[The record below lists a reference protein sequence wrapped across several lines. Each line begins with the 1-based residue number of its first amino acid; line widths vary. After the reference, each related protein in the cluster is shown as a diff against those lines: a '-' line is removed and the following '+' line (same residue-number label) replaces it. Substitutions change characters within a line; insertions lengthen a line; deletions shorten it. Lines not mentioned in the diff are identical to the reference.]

1 MNDNLTQS
9 ILIRMSDHQRERLTQ
24 AVLFESNRRGKVI
37 TMSQLVREW
46 IDSGCILNNQKTAR

>member
-9 ILIRMSDHQRERLTQ
+9 ILIRMSDAQRERLTQ
-24 AVLFESNRRGKVI
+24 AVLFETTRRGKII

-46 IDSGCILNNQKTAR
+46 IDAGCIMNNQKLAQ

>member
-9 ILIRMSDHQRERLTQ
+9 ILIRMSDAQRARLSQ

-46 IDSGCILNNQKTAR
+46 IDAGCIMNNQKLAQ

>member
-1 MNDNLTQS
+1 
-9 ILIRMSDHQRERLTQ
+9 MSDAQRARLSQ

-46 IDSGCILNNQKTAR
+46 IDAGCIMNNQKLAQ